1 MSGHPVIAVVDRQG
15 ETTVVWQVQTS
26 PDSPS
31 GIMSGAWLL
40 GPGEVDPA
48 RLADLTA
55 GTHVLDVDG
64 DGAGLGAIRAGVE
77 KRLAEYRSTAK
88 AAKEANPQLT
98 LPRFDAPETVDLEQI
113 AAAYHGEPA
122 AQRAWA
128 YATALAE
135 LVEAW
140 HTIESQRRSRKYLQE
155 KFGPDT
161 LPLPLG

>member
-1 MSGHPVIAVVDRQG
+1 MSGHPVIVVVDRQG

-48 RLADLTA
+48 RLADLAA
-55 GTHVLDVDG
+55 GAHVLDVDE
-64 DGAGLGAIRAGVE
+64 DGAALRAIRAGVE
-77 KRLAEYRSTAK
+77 KRLAEYKAAAK

-98 LPRFDAPETVDLEQI
+98 LPRFDAPEPVDLEQL
-113 AAAYHGEPA
+113 ATAYHGEPA
-122 AQRAWA
+122 GQKAWT

-155 KFGPDT
+155 RYGAQT
-161 LPLPLG
+161 LPLPLD

>member
-1 MSGHPVIAVVDRQG
+1 MSGHPVIAVVDRQE
-15 ETTVVWQVQTS
+15 ETTVVWQVQTA

-48 RLADLTA
+48 RMADLTA
-55 GTHVLDVDG
+55 GAHVLDVDG
-64 DGAGLGAIRAGVE
+64 DGEALRAIRVGVE
-77 KRLAEYRSTAK
+77 KRLAEYKAAAK
-88 AAKEANPQLT
+88 TAKEANPQLT

-113 AAAYHGEPA
+113 ATAYHGEPTG
-122 AQRAWA
+122 QRAWT
-128 YATALAE
+128 YATALTE

-155 KFGPDT
+155 RYGAEA
-161 LPLPLG
+161 LPLPLD

>member
-15 ETTVVWQVQTS
+15 EMTVVWQVQTS
-26 PDSPS
+26 PGSPS

-40 GPGEVDPA
+40 GPGEIDPA
-48 RLADLTA
+48 RLGDLTA
-55 GTHVLDVDG
+55 GTHVLDVDE
-64 DGAGLGAIRAGVE
+64 DGEGLGAIRAGVE
-77 KRLAEYRSTAK
+77 KRLAEYKAAAK

-98 LPRFDAPETVDLEQI
+98 LPRFDAPEAADLTQL
-113 AAAYHGEPA
+113 ATAYHGEPA
-122 AQRAWA
+122 GQRAWT

-155 KFGPDT
+155 QYGAET
-161 LPLPLG
+161 LPLPLA